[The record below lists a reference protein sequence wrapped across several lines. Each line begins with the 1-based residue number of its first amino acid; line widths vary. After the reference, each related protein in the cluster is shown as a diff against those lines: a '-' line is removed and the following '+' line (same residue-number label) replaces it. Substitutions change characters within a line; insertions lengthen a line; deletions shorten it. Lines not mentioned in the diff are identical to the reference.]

1 MKIFIL
7 FSLTLSFLFC
17 DAKLIANIDKTF
29 QEVINQSRAKK
40 VNDIKVD
47 YDPFNIKTSKPTT
60 KNVAKLNNQKQSKP
74 KNSSKKPVLSM
85 ILNKKAFINGK
96 WYKEGGKFADYA
108 IREINQ
114 DIVIL
119 EKNSKYSTLK
129 LPLTDTVLI
138 IHQEIE

>member
-7 FSLTLSFLFC
+7 FSLTLSYLFC

-40 VNDIKVD
+40 VDDIKVD
-47 YDPFNIKTSKPTT
+47 YDPFSVKVSKPTT
-60 KNVAKLNNQKQSKP
+60 KNAKINDKTETEP
-74 KNSSKKPVLSM
+74 KNSSKKPILSM
-85 ILNKKAFINGK
+85 VLNKKAFIDGK
-96 WYKEGGKFADYA
+96 WYKEGEKFADYL

-119 EKNSKYSTLK
+119 EKNSRYTTLK
-129 LPLTDTVLI
+129 LPLSDTILI
-138 IHQEIE
+138 THQEIE